1 MNLAGAMGYLFNAL
15 YVHLI
20 NDYDTVVDRERFRR
34 QRLDVLERYTRDV
47 ARGRICHLPEDTQ

>member
-1 MNLAGAMGYLFNAL
+1 MNLAGAIGFLFDAIC
-15 YVHLI
+15 VHLI

-47 ARGRICHLPEDTQ
+47 ARGLICPLPEDTQ